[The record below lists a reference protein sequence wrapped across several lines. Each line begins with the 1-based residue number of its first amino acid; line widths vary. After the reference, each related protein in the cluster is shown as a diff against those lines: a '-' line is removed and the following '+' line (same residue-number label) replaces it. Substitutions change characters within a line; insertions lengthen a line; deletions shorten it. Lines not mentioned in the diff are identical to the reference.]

1 MKGGEVMINKIVKI
15 VIGFTVG
22 GIGFTVAHALITV
35 VYPDLPVQI
44 KWAIIGLIA
53 IIGALAGYAVAP
65 RMICIVVQT
74 TKWMETRM
82 HKMPTQDIIGG
93 VIRLILG
100 LIIANLLGASF
111 HRLPYVGYFLPI
123 VGSLI
128 LGYLGWSF
136 GTKKR
141 EELLSLFSFFQRSAS
156 KEKASKVESKN
167 QYKILDTSVIIDGR
181 IADICKSGFID
192 GTLIIPSFILEEL
205 RHIADS
211 SDLLKRNRGRRGLD
225 ILNRIRKELDVMV
238 RIHDKDYDDLTEVD
252 SKLVRLAQS
261 MGAQVITNDYNLN
274 KVAELQGIRVLNI
287 NELANAVKPV
297 VLPGEEMHVQVIKD
311 GKEAGQGV
319 AYLDDGTMIVVE
331 NGRRF
336 IGQNITVLVT
346 SVLQTAAGRMIFAKP
361 KNHHDHKRQGSG
373 HNQQADRG
381 DYQWIT

>member
-1 MKGGEVMINKIVKI
+1 MLNKIVKI
-15 VIGFTVG
+15 FIGFTVG
-22 GIGFTVAHALITV
+22 GISFTVVHALISV
-35 VYPDLPVQI
+35 GYPDLPVQI
-44 KWAIIGLIA
+44 KWAIIGLA
-53 IIGALAGYAVAP
+53 AVIGILAGYAVAP
-65 RMICIVVQT
+65 RVIAIVVQT
-74 TKWMETRM
+74 TKWLETRM

-93 VIRLILG
+93 VIGLILG
-100 LIIANLLGASF
+100 LIIANLFGASF
-111 HRLPYVGYFLPI
+111 QRLPYVGYYLPI

-136 GTKKR
+136 GVKKR
-141 EELLSLFSFFQRSAS
+141 EELLSPFLFFQRSGS
-156 KEKASKVESKN
+156 KEKASKVESKS

-192 GTLIIPSFILEEL
+192 GTLIIPSFVLEEL

-238 RIHDKDYDDLTEVD
+238 RIHEKDYEDLAEVD
-252 SKLVRLAQS
+252 SKLVRLAKE

-297 VLPGEEMHVQVIKD
+297 VLPGEEMQVQVIKD

-331 NGRRF
+331 NGRRY
-336 IGQNITVLVT
+336 IGQNIAVLVT

-361 KNHHDHKRQGSG
+361 KNHYDKRQGSG
-373 HNQQADRG
+373 HHQQVDRG